1 MSFISVRFP
10 LKSMIKK
17 SLKQE
22 KRKRKEI
29 FSEIRRKS
37 ELCYATS
44 NKARIL
50 KLGTPLIEPVSTHM
64 SKMPIMIFRIKLGNL
79 VHLSLSQFA
88 PTYQKFRA
96 LG

>member
-1 MSFISVRFP
+1 M
-10 LKSMIKK
+10 MKK
-17 SLKQE
+17 SFKQE

-50 KLGTPLIEPVSTHM
+50 KLGTPLIEPVSTHI
-64 SKMPIMIFRIKLGNL
+64 SKIQGSRKKNEEVMAICA
-79 VHLSLSQFA
+79 S
-88 PTYQKFRA
+88 
-96 LG
+96 

>member
-1 MSFISVRFP
+1 
-10 LKSMIKK
+10 MIKK

-44 NKARIL
+44 NKATNL
-50 KLGTPLIEPVSTHM
+50 KLGTLVIEPVCYHISNIQSSRM
-64 SKMPIMIFRIKLGNL
+64 KIEQDMVSC
-79 VHLSLSQFA
+79 
-88 PTYQKFRA
+88 A
-96 LG
+96 L

>member
-1 MSFISVRFP
+1 
-10 LKSMIKK
+10 MIKK

-44 NKARIL
+44 NKATNL
-50 KLGTPLIEPVSTHM
+50 KLDTLVIAPICTHI
-64 SKMPIMIFRIKLGNL
+64 SKIQSSRMKNEEVMAICA
-79 VHLSLSQFA
+79 S
-88 PTYQKFRA
+88 
-96 LG
+96 

>member
-1 MSFISVRFP
+1 
-10 LKSMIKK
+10 MIKK

-44 NKARIL
+44 NKATNL
-50 KLGTPLIEPVSTHM
+50 KLGTQVIEPVCPHI
-64 SKMPIMIFRIKLGNL
+64 SKIQSSRMKNEEVMAICA
-79 VHLSLSQFA
+79 S
-88 PTYQKFRA
+88 
-96 LG
+96 